1 MDFTNI
7 TFKELDIKLDI
18 AKKKIT
24 ESKKQLKNLF
34 ICKSKKNDLL
44 QIILNQNKII
54 EDINKYISKNQD
66 EYNSFKK
73 EWKMYTSDINKKNDI
88 KNNIRTLYSSTFDSI
103 KYLIKLGIIDKK
115 LNDKFLKII
124 SNINIKPT
132 GNDEMKTIFFIT
144 SENKF
149 TPQVC
154 SSYDDRPYIS
164 DYQTSVVDIFF
175 KNVENGIA
183 YSEIKKIISD
193 ELSINESRIKCSS
206 YFEHIL
212 DKNCRLNI
220 SGRWGYDIVYNNI
233 CVKQD
238 DDINNNTRFIQN
250 KFCNNKNKPVVIFIR
265 ITHDCFV
272 PEQNDIKF
280 LYNKIKELEIK
291 VQELSNNK

>member
-132 GNDEMKTIFFIT
+132 GNDEMKTIFFIIPH
-144 SENKF
+144 S
-149 TPQVC
+149 
-154 SSYDDRPYIS
+154 
-164 DYQTSVVDIFF
+164 F
-175 KNVENGIA
+175 KSLT
-183 YSEIKKIISD
+183 YT
-193 ELSINESRIKCSS
+193 L
-206 YFEHIL
+206 
-212 DKNCRLNI
+212 
-220 SGRWGYDIVYNNI
+220 
-233 CVKQD
+233 
-238 DDINNNTRFIQN
+238 
-250 KFCNNKNKPVVIFIR
+250 
-265 ITHDCFV
+265 
-272 PEQNDIKF
+272 
-280 LYNKIKELEIK
+280 
-291 VQELSNNK
+291 